1 MLQNSNLTKMDVV
14 ILPETTS
21 TMLMKIITMIS
32 KYEAVMPV
40 LRNLQITTIAM
51 TIVTS
56 DCDRIDPCQ
65 RFHEV
70 SR

>member
-56 DCDRIDPCQ
+56 DCDRIDPYQ